1 MYVITQDEKSFY
13 AEDLGESEWHGARS
27 ALDLSVSLGTLHCRP
42 KILDLSEVKLK

>member
-13 AEDLGESEWHGARS
+13 PEDLGESEWHGARS
-27 ALDLSVSLGTLHCRP
+27 ALDLSVSLGPLHFRP